1 MRNTKWLGVFSA
13 FILLLLVVTPVF
25 AQTYLFGVTR
35 QDVTLTVDT
44 DGTVSLDYMWVFA
57 NDPTA
62 SPIDFVDVGLPN
74 SNYDSNSITAN
85 VNGSP
90 ITDITSITNG
100 ITLGLG
106 SNSIQPGNTGTV
118 NLHVGGIT
126 GMIYST
132 TSVPNVKEP
141 YAHFQ
146 FRPSWFGSSFVQG
159 STDYRFTIVFP
170 PGLVGTEPAYDTPS
184 GWPGNAAPF
193 ETQDANGRINYYWES
208 ASANGSDQYTF
219 GAAFPARLVASS
231 AVQTAPAVSINLGSI
246 NFGAICPW
254 IICIG
259 FIVFFIVIIV
269 AANRNAA
276 KRKLQYLP
284 PKIAMEGHGI
294 KRGLTAVEA
303 AILMERPMDN
313 ILMMILF
320 AVIKKN
326 AAEVTTKSPLAL
338 KVTDPLPADLYP
350 YEVEFLQSFQKPNA
364 ADQRLGL
371 QNMMVNLVKS
381 VSEKMK
387 GFSRAETVAFYQ
399 DIIKKAWEQVEKAD
413 TPELK
418 SQRFDEVMDWTM
430 ADGQYQQRTS
440 QTFSSTPVFLPIWW
454 GRYDPAYH
462 TTSTVATGA
471 RPPSLTS
478 GKPSININTARLPGA
493 DFAASVVNGT
503 QNLSAGVL
511 GGLSTFT
518 GAVTN
523 KTNPIPVPPPSTRI
537 GGSGGGGGGHFSC
550 ACACACAGCACA
562 CAGGGR

>member
-13 FILLLLVVTPVF
+13 FILLVLVVTPVF

-35 QDVTLTVDT
+35 QNVTLTVDT

-126 GMIYST
+126 GMLYST

-141 YAHFQ
+141 YVHFT
-146 FRPSWFGSSFVQG
+146 FEPNFFGSSYVQG
-159 STDYRFTIVFP
+159 NTDYRFTIVFP
-170 PGLVGTEPAYDTPS
+170 PGTTGTEPVYDPPTGWTGTAVPS
-184 GWPGNAAPF
+184 
-193 ETQDANGRINYYWES
+193 ETQDANGNINYYWETTS
-208 ASANGSDQYTF
+208 ASGSGIYTF
-219 GAAFPARLVASS
+219 GASFPAHLVPSS
-231 AVQTAPAVSINLGSI
+231 AAQAPSTSISLGNI

-462 TTSTVATGA
+462 AASTVAAGA

-478 GKPSININTARLPGA
+478 GKPFININTARLPGA